1 MSNLANYLA
10 IAIGNTRI
18 KAVVFGSDRQILEEY
33 AYTHKQLPILEAKL
47 ADRDFENIA
56 IASVVPELIT
66 SWHHLP
72 QTQIITTSD
81 VTLRGL
87 YATMGCDRALAAY
100 GAGEIYGYP
109 VLVIDA
115 GTAITLTGIDADRT
129 LIGGAI
135 VAGLRSQ
142 FLSLSQNTA
151 ALPDVPIP
159 ETLPHR
165 WSLDTTSSIQSGI
178 SHIFLAGLQAYINDW
193 RSQFPDSKVI
203 LTGGDGEQLRLWGLD
218 VDGCDHYLVFWG
230 IWYCYA
236 NNKKFVITLRSSSD
250 RFGY

>member
-18 KAVVFGSDRQILEEY
+18 KAVFFGSDHQILEEY
-33 AYTHKQLPILEAKL
+33 AFTHDQLPILEAQL
-47 ADRDFENIA
+47 ADRDFAHIA

-66 SWHHLP
+66 NWHHLP
-72 QTQIITTSD
+72 QTQIIKTCD
-81 VTLRGL
+81 VPLRGL

-115 GTAITLTGIDADRT
+115 GTAIDLTGINDQKT
-129 LIGGAI
+129 LVGGAI

-142 FLSLSQNTA
+142 FLSLYQNTS
-151 ALPDVPIP
+151 ALPDLHVP
-159 ETLPHR
+159 TALPNR
-165 WSLDTTSSIQSGI
+165 WGIDTNSSIQAGI
-178 SHIFLAGLQAYINDW
+178 SQILLTGLQAYINDW

-203 LTGGDGEQLRLWGLD
+203 ITGGDGEYLVNWGLQ
-218 VDGCDHYLVFWG
+218 VDIIDKNLIFWG
-230 IWYCYA
+230 IWE
-236 NNKKFVITLRSSSD
+236 LS
-250 RFGY
+250 